1 MYKVILAVIAS
12 RSEVYDSMVEIYW
25 KKMIEI
31 TEKRGDIKIIML
43 YGSDQNVEE
52 LNIPNSNLFI
62 GTQQDSVIPGI
73 ISKTIEAI
81 RYINDNFEYKHI
93 LRTNLSS
100 FFILDNL
107 IKQSVALPKERCY
120 SGVWYKFSEQVFGS
134 GAGSWFSKDASE
146 YLVEHCHDYMWK
158 IVNDDILIGMI
169 MDKYKLPLIPLGRF
183 DFTCDR
189 YILDDEVECDKIK
202 ACLLADQYHV
212 RIKNMNDRQMDL
224 KYMAKLTEMFYP
236 DN

>member
-1 MYKVILAVIAS
+1 MYQTILAVIAS

-52 LNIPNSNLFI
+52 LNIPDSNLFI
-62 GTQQDSVIPGI
+62 GTQQNSVIPGI

-134 GAGSWFSKDASE
+134 GAGSWLSKDAAE
-146 YLVEHCHDYMWK
+146 YLVEHCHDYMWN
-158 IVNDDILIGMI
+158 IVNDDIIIGMI

-183 DFTCDR
+183 DFTSNSFILTNQDICDR
-189 YILDDEVECDKIK
+189 VKSDLMK
-202 ACLLADQYHV
+202 DQYHI
-212 RIKNMNDRQMDL
+212 RIKNEKDRRLDLSYMN
-224 KYMAKLTEMFYP
+224 KLMEMFYP
-236 DN
+236 Q